1 MARRK
6 LYARGFDRNRGH
18 VDGRHGLVTCP
29 RCGRLARIGRGQWMC
44 SACADRDR
52 ASRLE
57 REGTAHRAEDRGT
70 GNGTTEKR
78 GGVVAR
84 LMGIVARFL
93 AMVARV
99 PPPFGS
105 CDKPFT
111 PSRTTGKVSRR

>member
-6 LYARGFDRNRGH
+6 FYARGFDRNRGH

-44 SACADRDR
+44 SACAERDR

-57 REGTAHRAEDRGT
+57 REEAAHRAEGSGT

-84 LMGIVARFL
+84 LMGIVARFI
-93 AMVARV
+93 AMAARV
-99 PPPFGS
+99 PPYVGS

-111 PSRTTGKVSRR
+111 PSIPPRKASRG